1 MALKEEAEQL
11 RDLADKIV
19 KAEIVK
25 AQVVASGGVIYL
37 DKEEGS
43 QDLPVTLTVQQ
54 RQAALAVIAGW
65 QTDAKAITAGW

>member
-1 MALKEEAEQL
+1 MTLQQEAETL

-19 KAEIVK
+19 KAEIRK
-25 AQVVASGGVIYL
+25 AEIQAAGGVIYL

-43 QDLPVTLTVQQ
+43 QDLPVTLTVAQ

-65 QTDAKAITAGW
+65 QADAKAITAGW